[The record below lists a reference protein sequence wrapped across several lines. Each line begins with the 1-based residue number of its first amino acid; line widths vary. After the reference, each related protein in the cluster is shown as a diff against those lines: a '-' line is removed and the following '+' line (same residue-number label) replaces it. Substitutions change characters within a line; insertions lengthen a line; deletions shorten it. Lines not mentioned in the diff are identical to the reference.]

1 MKRKSIKKYS
11 KEQQEVIINIQ
22 PGTKALIFEE
32 TIVNNKAPNWFIE
45 FEKKND
51 KRWDQQ
57 QQFNETQKQFN
68 KNQQEFNKRIEIK
81 VNNLETKINKHHP
94 E

>member
-11 KEQQEVIINIQ
+11 KKQQEVIINIQ
-22 PGTKALIFEE
+22 PGTNALIYEE
-32 TIVNNKAPNWFIE
+32 TNVSNKAPNWFIE

-57 QQFNETQKQFN
+57 QEFN
-68 KNQQEFNKRIEIK
+68 KNQQEFNKRIE
-81 VNNLETKINKHHP
+81 TKINKHHP
-94 E
+94 K

>member
-22 PGTKALIFEE
+22 PGTKALIYEE
-32 TIVNNKAPNWFIE
+32 TNVSNKAPNWFIE

-57 QQFNETQKQFN
+57 QQFNETQ
-68 KNQQEFNKRIEIK
+68 QQFNKRIETK
-81 VNNLETKINKHHP
+81 VNNLETKINNHHP

>member
-22 PGTKALIFEE
+22 PGTKALIYEGDKVKKFEE
-32 TIVNNKAPNWFIE
+32 QVLSFIQE
-45 FEKKND
+45 
-51 KRWDQQ
+51 QQ
-57 QQFNETQKQFN
+57 Q
-68 KNQQEFNKRIEIK
+68 FNKRIETK